1 MRHDH
6 TDWLIHFVRDR
17 NPEQDFPGQ
26 SEDEARY
33 FAGGELEVDA
43 DAFQVLCTII
53 RLGGL
58 LPGHS
63 FRKDRTTIYGGEP
76 AVCVTEM
83 PLYAFAAYVKQAA
96 ATGRVSAYGVAFLK
110 REFYEAGGRPAIYGL
125 STDKVTYDEN
135 TWIRRILSPTILPQ
149 AEQYRY
155 VAYSPSGARWIDWS
169 HEREWRWKVTDPE
182 RDYIWCE
189 SGDGTLG
196 PIPGLPLFRGK
207 SEGACFSRVCIIV
220 WNKQEAAEVQ
230 KLLTGLHL
238 AGSNNY
244 DTPFDKSVIGKSR
257 IIVLEDVINAVE
269 SGQNLDAQTIE
280 GLEEADLVRPIL
292 LKDVTPEQE
301 KRVKSALETAAQA
314 GTQVAKDYVRAHPQD
329 VGGCGRAAAVTY
341 DIKNELVQY
350 MLKEEFA
357 TGPYDGRVHIE
368 VRGEWVMRQERA
380 YHEDIYQEI
389 AKCLSQRLGIQ
400 VRMYSWDD

>member
-33 FAGGELEVDA
+33 FAGGELEFDA
-43 DAFQVLCTII
+43 SAFQVLCTII

-63 FRKDRTTIYGGEP
+63 FRNDRTTIYGGEP

-83 PLYAFAAYVKQAA
+83 PLYAFASYVKQAA
-96 ATGRVSAYGVAFLK
+96 ATGRVSAYGIAFLK

-125 STDKVTYDEN
+125 STDKVTYEEN

-149 AEQYRY
+149 VEQYRY

-182 RDYIWCE
+182 REYIWCE

-196 PIPGLPLFRGK
+196 PTPGLPLFRGK
-207 SEGACFSRVCIIV
+207 AEDACFSRVCIIV
-220 WNKQEAAEVQ
+220 WNNQEAAEVQ
-230 KLLTGLHL
+230 KLLTGLYL

-292 LKDVTPEQE
+292 LKDATPEQA
-301 KRVKSALETAAQA
+301 KQVKSALKAAAQA
-314 GTQVAKDYVRAHPQD
+314 GTQVAKDYVRANPED
-329 VGGCGRAAAVTY
+329 IGGCGGAAAVTY
-341 DIKNELVQY
+341 DITNELVQY
-350 MLKEEFA
+350 MLKEELA

-368 VRGEWVMRQERA
+368 LRGEWMQRQERA
-380 YHEDIYQEI
+380 YYEVIYQEI
-389 AKCLSQRLGIQ
+389 AKCLSQHLGIQ
-400 VRMYSWDD
+400 VRLYSWDD